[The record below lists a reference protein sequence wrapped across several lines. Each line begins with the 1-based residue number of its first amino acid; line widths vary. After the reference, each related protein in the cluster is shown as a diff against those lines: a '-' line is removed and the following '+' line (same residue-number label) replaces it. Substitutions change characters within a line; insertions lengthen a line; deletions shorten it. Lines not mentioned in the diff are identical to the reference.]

1 MQLTYKNANRIGS
14 GVAIIIST
22 IWIFLDYT
30 IIVGYSLIFSIMI
43 FIMSLFLKDKPE
55 KPTKFDVIG
64 PYVFGIISLIIC
76 LLFNSLTYLF
86 IPLISLCWAILN
98 HFSFIALKR
107 QGGKRKYKL
116 HELEHANRG
125 KIALSPEEKV

>member
-1 MQLTYKNANRIGS
+1 MQLTYKNANRIGF

-55 KPTKFDVIG
+55 KPTKFNVIFPYVIG
-64 PYVFGIISLIIC
+64 IVSLMVC
-76 LLFNSLTYLF
+76 LLFNLLTYLF
-86 IPLISLCWAILN
+86 FPLIFLNGAILY

-107 QGGKRKYKL
+107 QRGKRKYKL
-116 HELEHANRG
+116 HESKYSDRE
-125 KIALSPEEKV
+125 KIASSTEEKA